1 MSHTAIFGVAAAL
14 CSVTAFVPQ
23 AYKIFK
29 TRETKD
35 LSLPMWVLQVIG
47 FSLWITYGV
56 TSRQW
61 PIIAP
66 NAICLLLSCFILA
79 MKLFG

>member
-1 MSHTAIFGVAAAL
+1 MNHIA
-14 CSVTAFVPQ
+14 AFVPQ

-29 TRETKD
+29 TRQTKD
-35 LSLPMWVLQVIG
+35 LSLPMWVLQVIA
-47 FSLWITYGV
+47 FSTWITYGA

-61 PIIAP
+61 PIIVP
-66 NAICLLLSCFILA
+66 NVVCLMLSCFILA

>member
-1 MSHTAIFGVAAAL
+1 MTPTAIIGIAAAL
-14 CSVTAFVPQ
+14 FSIAAFVPQ

-29 TRETKD
+29 TRQTKD
-35 LSLPMWVLQVIG
+35 LSLPMWVLQVIA
-47 FSLWITYGV
+47 FSTWITYGV

-61 PIIAP
+61 PIIVA
-66 NAICLLLSCFILA
+66 NVVCLLLSCFILA